1 MGRRALAATTVGNY
15 ALFAGGRKQND
26 TTSEVVDVY
35 NMSLTRM
42 TAANL
47 SDPRYTL
54 AATTIG
60 DYALFG
66 GGYVQSDIVD
76 VYDNSLTHTIAT
88 NLSLARYD
96 LAATTVGKYALF
108 GGCYTTQ
115 NSQVATVDAYTV
127 V

>member
-1 MGRRALAATTVGNY
+1 M
-15 ALFAGGRKQND
+15 
-26 TTSEVVDVY
+26 
-35 NMSLTRM
+35 
-42 TAANL
+42 
-47 SDPRYTL
+47 
-54 AATTIG
+54 
-60 DYALFG
+60 FG

-108 GGCYTTQ
+108 GGGYTPQ